1 MKKLYG
7 YDPTKTLKN
16 ISSGVI
22 FRLSRSILF
31 TLALLTI
38 FNSQSFSQLEDE
50 TVRKHEKD
58 FFFIDPMVFYS
69 KDQMKARLDVYIE
82 IPLDNLQFKKNYS
95 TKDYDASI
103 NYKIKVTNISNEIVV
118 NESIKD
124 YVSTSKDAQKSLE
137 ESAKFIVKEFYLNPG
152 GYILEVTLQD
162 INTKKEETLNDK
174 LQIIDFS
181 QKNISFSDIMLVSNL
196 KIENGKKVITPLI
209 DKNIDN
215 LKEIYLFF
223 EVYNSQNHDVL
234 TNYKYKITGA
244 KDKIYE
250 KGNYQYTLAPG
261 INKFFE
267 KIPTDNLVFGDYK
280 LIINDASN
288 GELIAAKD
296 FSNKLNGMPVNA
308 KDMNLMISQ
317 LLYIATGEEY
327 SKIENAKTDELKEK
341 YFIDYWRSKDPS
353 PNTTK
358 NELMIEYYKRIEV
371 ANERYSHYI
380 DGWKT
385 DMGMIYIIY
394 GEPNSIDRVPFA
406 ENSKPY
412 EIWQYYTDN
421 KEFIFIDESGFGD
434 YKLTV
439 PVWDERGTKIRN

>member
-1 MKKLYG
+1 MKYLYK
-7 YDPTKTLKN
+7 TNQIKTLN
-16 ISSGVI
+16 FNYPDISRISISI
-22 FRLSRSILF
+22 FFALILLSLF
-31 TLALLTI
+31 NTY
-38 FNSQSFSQLEDE
+38 SYSQLEDKE
-50 TVRKHEKD
+50 VRPQEKE

-69 KDQMKARLDVYIE
+69 KDEMKARLDVYIE

-103 NYKIKVTNISNEIVV
+103 KYTIKVTNAANEIVV

-124 YVSTSKDAQKSLE
+124 FVSTSKDAQKSLE

-152 GYILEVTLQD
+152 AYSLEVSLFD
-162 INTKKEETLNDK
+162 INTNKEKTLKEK
-174 LQIIDFS
+174 LKIVDFS
-181 QKNISFSDIMLVSNL
+181 LKNVSFSDIMLVSNL

-215 LKEIYLFF
+215 LQEIYLFF
-223 EVYNSQNHDVL
+223 EVYNSKNQDVI
-234 TNYKYKITGA
+234 TNYNYKITGA
-244 KDKIYE
+244 KEKIYE
-250 KGNYQYTLAPG
+250 KGSYKYTLTPG

-280 LIINDASN
+280 LEIKDASN
-288 GELIAAKD
+288 GELIAEKD
-296 FSNKLNGMPVNA
+296 FSNKLNGMPVNS

-317 LLYIATGEEY
+317 LLYIASGEEY
-327 SKIENAKTDELKEK
+327 SKVKNASTDEMKEK
-341 YFIDYWRSKDPS
+341 NFIDFWRSKDPS

-358 NELMIEYYKRIEV
+358 NELMIEYYNRIAI

-421 KEFIFIDESGFGD
+421 KEFIFFDESGFGD
-434 YKLTV
+434 YKLAV
-439 PVWDERGTKIRN
+439 PVWDERGTRIRN